1 MSHYVGMCR
10 CIWALKWLMGQWSKI
25 AEAAIDKHTVNG
37 SSVRVAVI
45 CNGQV
50 QCRQRGQRVNS
61 LRLHQWPVFA
71 HFDTGHIVGNTQ
83 TG

>member
-1 MSHYVGMCR
+1 VLPDLGLGFARFWAVDWRYVNRHVAG
-10 CIWALKWLMGQWSKI
+10 ILWLLPFAAMGTEVCS
-25 AEAAIDKHTVNG
+25 A
-37 SSVRVAVI
+37 
-45 CNGQV
+45 
-50 QCRQRGQRVNS
+50 GQRVNS